1 MTNSAGLRRFI
12 DSRVRYWC
20 KFYDTYYDAGV
31 KGMKKGQHVMARD
44 PEYVQELKG
53 GGGGGAKPGQKKQLQ
68 RPSALKRAAV
78 IGGSIAGA
86 TALGLLGRKVGRAIG
101 NRMASASKTASAAR
115 KIPSS
120 KVEYIKPSKPST
132 SSFKKKKGNPFSQFT
147 NTRQVQRNLNN
158 PNHVWDI

>member
-1 MTNSAGLRRFI
+1 MKRNESIRRFI
-12 DSRVRYWC
+12 DRRVQYWC
-20 KFYDTYYDAGV
+20 EFYDTYYDAGV

-53 GGGGGAKPGQKKQLQ
+53 GGGGKPAQKKPLQ

-86 TALGLLGRKVGRAIG
+86 TALGLLGRKVGRALG
-101 NRMASASKTASAAR
+101 NRMASASKVASAA
-115 KIPSS
+115 KSAAPAVAKKAKTFSGG
-120 KVEYIKPSKPST
+120 KPSGHKFAGFGGLSST
-132 SSFKKKKGNPFSQFT
+132 SQVKK
-147 NTRQVQRNLNN
+147 NLNN

>member
-1 MTNSAGLRRFI
+1 MTNSVKLRRFI
-12 DSRVRYWC
+12 DRRVQYWC
-20 KFYDTYYDAGV
+20 EFYDTYYDAGV

-44 PEYVQELKG
+44 PEYVQELK

-86 TALGLLGRKVGRAIG
+86 TALGLLGRKVGRALG
-101 NRMASASKTASAAR
+101 NRMASASKVASAA
-115 KIPSS
+115 KSAAPAVAKKAKTFSGG
-120 KVEYIKPSKPST
+120 KPGGHKFAGFGGLSNT
-132 SSFKKKKGNPFSQFT
+132 SQVKK
-147 NTRQVQRNLNN
+147 NLNN